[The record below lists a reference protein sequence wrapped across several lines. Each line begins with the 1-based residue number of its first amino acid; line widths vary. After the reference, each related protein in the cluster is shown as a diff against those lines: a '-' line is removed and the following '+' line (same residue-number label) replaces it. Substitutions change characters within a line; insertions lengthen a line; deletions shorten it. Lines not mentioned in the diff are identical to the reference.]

1 MIPDDSDLLAQ
12 WVARAYAD
20 AEVEIIRRLAQRLQ
34 VGIGSPAWELETL
47 TRLRSLSTE
56 ALGVLQSL
64 DREVWA
70 VLDEAISQAYV
81 DAGISQ
87 AEIQA
92 ATAKVAATE
101 IASNNMRRSVAAIAT
116 DLRTPLDGVR
126 ETMLRAVPD
135 VYRSIVGETVSLA
148 TARGLSKR
156 DALKRAT
163 RQFLKDGISDMRDT
177 AGRRWNIQDYTNMA
191 VRTGMNRAADEGH
204 LESIRAVGLDL
215 VTIQPGPRACKV
227 CDEWARKI
235 LSLDGRTGKIETEDR
250 MTGKTITVRVD
261 ATLSQARAA
270 GYKHPNCRCST
281 KAYIPGLTD
290 PSTLK
295 RPPWDEAGYEA
306 QQEQRALE
314 KQIREAKLAQAAG
327 DPDAAARVK
336 AGQAKLREHLAANPA
351 LKRRSDREQ
360 IITGGDPDVVVKA
373 KNPPAPKPEKPK
385 FIQREEGLQARL
397 RETIA
402 DSRKADDGMAEVL
415 EDMLRASEEKVAKYY
430 QGGSYGQ
437 KILALGDPLPDAVP
451 FSKVRAGTNPR
462 GPQFQGAYI
471 EGAAENCTRV
481 SAAVELRRRGFK
493 VTAAEIRKT
502 DTDRTL
508 SDILNKWTDRNGQT
522 PDATLVDGRDEL
534 LGGILGG
541 GDGSRWFI
549 QAPWKRGGAHVWNAE
564 VIDGRVVFQEAQ
576 GDVGQGGSLTQSYL
590 EQIEWRSKA
599 PSGKEVPNVRILRV
613 DDLFPQDRLLDD
625 GWIIPQ

>member
-135 VYRSIVGETVSLA
+135 VYRQIVGETVALT
-148 TARGLSKR
+148 TARGMSKR

-163 RQFLKDGISDMRDT
+163 LQFLRRGISDMRDQG
-177 AGRRWNIQDYTNMA
+177 GRRWNIQDYTNMA
-191 VRTGMNRAADEGH
+191 VRTGYNRARDEGH
-204 LESIRAVGLDL
+204 LASIRAVGLDL
-215 VTIQPGPRACKV
+215 VTIQPGPRACKI
-227 CDEWARKI
+227 CDEWARKV
-235 LSLDGRTGKIETEDR
+235 LSLNGQTGDVQTRDR
-250 MTGKTITVRVD
+250 MTGKMITVHVD
-261 ATLSQARAA
+261 ATMGQARSA

-281 KAYIPGLTD
+281 RAYIPGLTD

-314 KQIREAKLAQAAG
+314 RQIRQAKLAQAAG
-327 DPDAAARVK
+327 DPSAAARVK
-336 AGQAKLREHLAANPA
+336 AGQKRMREHLEQNEA

-360 IITGGDPDVVVKA
+360 IIQGREPAVVS
-373 KNPPAPKPEKPK
+373 
-385 FIQREEGLQARL
+385 RAR
-397 RETIA
+397 
-402 DSRKADDGMAEVL
+402 S
-415 EDMLRASEEKVAKYY
+415 
-430 QGGSYGQ
+430 
-437 KILALGDPLPDAVP
+437 
-451 FSKVRAGTNPR
+451 
-462 GPQFQGAYI
+462 
-471 EGAAENCTRV
+471 
-481 SAAVELRRRGFK
+481 
-493 VTAAEIRKT
+493 
-502 DTDRTL
+502 
-508 SDILNKWTDRNGQT
+508 
-522 PDATLVDGRDEL
+522 
-534 LGGILGG
+534 
-541 GDGSRWFI
+541 
-549 QAPWKRGGAHVWNAE
+549 
-564 VIDGRVVFQEAQ
+564 
-576 GDVGQGGSLTQSYL
+576 
-590 EQIEWRSKA
+590 
-599 PSGKEVPNVRILRV
+599 
-613 DDLFPQDRLLDD
+613 
-625 GWIIPQ
+625 